1 VELHFIAPELRRL
14 DDASAELCAC
24 SLWTDVRPMRGLA
37 GLLDWRLGGRLSA
50 LLKTGFLSG
59 RRGEALLVPGKPH
72 VPFEKVLV
80 VGLGKRAE
88 FDDATFRAAMMH
100 IAKALEGLRVRRAV
114 VELPGRGGGDIDPDH
129 AITMA
134 LECVGDSSEHDAWWL
149 IEAPAAQRRIERR
162 AAEER
167 RRVRMA

>member
-1 VELHFIAPELRRL
+1 MEIHVVAPELRRL
-14 DDASAELCAC
+14 DETSAELCAC
-24 SLWTDVRPMRGLA
+24 SLWADVRPMRGLA

-80 VGLGKRAE
+80 VGLGTRSE
-88 FDDATFRAAMMH
+88 FDHAAYREAVRHM
-100 IAKALEGLRVRRAV
+100 ARALEGLQVRRAV
-114 VELPGRGGGDIDPDH
+114 VELPGRAGGEIDPDD

-134 LECVGDSSEHDAWWL
+134 LECVGDSSQHDSWWL
-149 IEAPAAQRRIERR
+149 VEEPAVQRRIERR

>member
-1 VELHFIAPELRRL
+1 MDLHFLPPELRRI

-24 SLWTDVRPMRGLA
+24 SIWSDVRPMRGLA

-50 LLKTGFLSG
+50 LLKSGFLSG
-59 RRGEALLVPGKPH
+59 RRGEVLLVPGKPH

-80 VGLGKRAE
+80 IGLGARAE
-88 FDDATFRAAMMH
+88 FDGDAFRETVRN
-100 IAKALEGLRVRRAV
+100 IASTLEGLRVRRAV
-114 VELPGRGGGDIDPDH
+114 VELPGRGSGDIDPDS

-149 IEAPAAQRRIERR
+149 VEAPAAQKRIEQR
-162 AAEER
+162 AADER